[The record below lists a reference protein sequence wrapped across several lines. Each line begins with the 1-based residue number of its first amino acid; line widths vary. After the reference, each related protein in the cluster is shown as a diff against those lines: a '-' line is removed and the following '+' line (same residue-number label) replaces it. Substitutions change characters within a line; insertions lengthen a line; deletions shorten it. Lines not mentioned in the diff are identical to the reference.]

1 MSPSIKT
8 RWIAHCSGVSAS
20 RSPSVRAST
29 STRADA
35 ERGEV
40 DEAPIVEE
48 GTEGVRVMTV
58 HKAKGLEFP
67 VVVLADPTCNAARD
81 TPSRHVDPGRRLWLQ
96 PLCGSAPVELLEAA
110 DEELRRDHA
119 EAIRTAY
126 VAATR
131 ARDLLVAPVCGD
143 QPIEGWLEVLDPMLY
158 PPAVS
163 RGNSD
168 PVPGGPAFGA
178 DSVLERGPEGMPPA
192 AGSVRPGLHRPVDN
206 GPPVAWWDPAKL
218 LLDVEEQAPLRHQ
231 RILEMDP
238 EGAAAAAGEKN
249 YAAWREARQALL
261 ARASQ
266 PSLSVRTVTSLAR
279 AGADEA
285 SHSEGGLEGQPEDP
299 AARLRPDVRVEIV
312 QRGDCERPGG
322 RRFGALV
329 HPVLASIDFD
339 AGADAIQAS
348 TAFNGRVFG
357 ATEEE
362 IQAAIVTVG
371 IALGHPILRRAA
383 ASAGKAGLRRE
394 TPILLALDDGSL
406 VEGVVDLAF
415 REDTPDFA
423 GWTVVDF
430 KTDREFAVSSARYLA
445 QVRVYSEA
453 VRVAT
458 DAAVRGIVLVF

>member
-1 MSPSIKT
+1 
-8 RWIAHCSGVSAS
+8 V
-20 RSPSVRAST
+20 
-29 STRADA
+29 
-35 ERGEV
+35 
-40 DEAPIVEE
+40 
-48 GTEGVRVMTV
+48 
-58 HKAKGLEFP
+58 
-67 VVVLADPTCNAARD
+67 
-81 TPSRHVDPGRRLWLQ
+81 
-96 PLCGSAPVELLEAA
+96 
-110 DEELRRDHA
+110 RRDHA

-158 PPAVS
+158 PPADS
-163 RGNSD
+163 RLNSD
-168 PVPGGPAFGA
+168 PSPGCPAFGA
-178 DSVLERGPEGMPPA
+178 DSVLERGPEGVYPA
-192 AGSVRPGLHRPVDN
+192 AGSVRPGLHRPGGD
-206 GPPVAWWDPAKL
+206 GPPVVWWDPSKL
-218 LLDVEEQAPLRHQ
+218 LLDVEEHAPLRHQ

-238 EGAAAAAGEKN
+238 EGTAAAASEES

-279 AGADEA
+279 AEPAEA
-285 SHSEGGLEGQPEDP
+285 PRSESTREDP
-299 AARLRPDVRVEIV
+299 APRLRPDVRVEIV
-312 QRGDCERPGG
+312 ERGDFERPGG

-329 HPVLASIDFD
+329 HAVLASIDFS
-339 AGADAIQAS
+339 AGADATQAS
-348 TAFNGRVFG
+348 AAINGRVFG

-383 ASAGKAGLRRE
+383 ASAGKGRLRRE
-394 TPILLALDDGSL
+394 TPVLFTLDDGSL

-423 GWTVVDF
+423 GWTMVDF
-430 KTDREFAVSSARYLA
+430 KTDREFAASSARYVA

-453 VRVAT
+453 VAAAT
-458 DAAVRGIVLVF
+458 GSPARGIVLVL

>member
-1 MSPSIKT
+1 
-8 RWIAHCSGVSAS
+8 V
-20 RSPSVRAST
+20 
-29 STRADA
+29 
-35 ERGEV
+35 
-40 DEAPIVEE
+40 
-48 GTEGVRVMTV
+48 
-58 HKAKGLEFP
+58 
-67 VVVLADPTCNAARD
+67 
-81 TPSRHVDPGRRLWLQ
+81 
-96 PLCGSAPVELLEAA
+96 
-110 DEELRRDHA
+110 
-119 EAIRTAY
+119 
-126 VAATR
+126 TR

-158 PPAVS
+158 PPVVS

-168 PVPGGPAFGA
+168 PLPGCPAFGA

-206 GPPVAWWDPAKL
+206 GPPVVWWDPAKL
-218 LLDVEEQAPLRHQ
+218 MLDVEEQAPLRHQ

-238 EGAAAAAGEKN
+238 EGAAAAAGEKS
-249 YAAWREARQALL
+249 YAAWREARRALL

-266 PSLSVRTVTSLAR
+266 PSLSVRTVSSLAF

-285 SHSEGGLEGQPEDP
+285 SHSKGGLEGQPEDP
-299 AARLRPDVRVEIV
+299 AALLRTDVGVEIV
-312 QRGDCERPGG
+312 ERGDFERPGG

-329 HPVLASIDFD
+329 HAMLASIDFD
-339 AGADAIQAS
+339 ANADAIQAS
-348 TAFNGRVFG
+348 AAINGRVFG
-357 ATEEE
+357 AIEEE

-371 IALGHPILRRAA
+371 IALRHPILRRAA
-383 ASAGKAGLRRE
+383 ASAGKGGLRRE
-394 TPILLALDDGSL
+394 TPVLLALDDGSL

-415 REDTPDFA
+415 REDAPDFA

-430 KTDREFAVSSARYLA
+430 KTDREFAVSSACYLA